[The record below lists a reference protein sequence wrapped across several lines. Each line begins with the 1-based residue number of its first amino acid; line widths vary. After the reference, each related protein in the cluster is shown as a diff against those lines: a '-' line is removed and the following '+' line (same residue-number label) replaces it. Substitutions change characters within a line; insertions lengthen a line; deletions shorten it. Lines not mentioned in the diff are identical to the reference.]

1 MNVRENL
8 RFGRL
13 FLLLL
18 SIFTV
23 GRWTLGLKKV
33 PYEQGSPVFSL
44 VILTILSCLYY
55 AAFARRFKG
64 YRVLQAVMLSMTFA
78 FVTQLVILFS
88 TLASYLAGVDSYF
101 NHPVAL
107 NAQARIE
114 LPQAMV
120 ARSFGLVFNTLVLG
134 SITGA
139 LGWAMGG
146 LLPEK

>member
-18 SIFTV
+18 TVFTV
-23 GRWTLGLKKV
+23 GRWTLGLRQV
-33 PYEQGSPVFSL
+33 PYERGSPVFSL
-44 VILTILSCLYY
+44 IVLTILSCLYY

-64 YRVLQAVMLSMTFA
+64 YRMLQAVTLAMTFS
-78 FVTQLVILFS
+78 FVTQLVILLS
-88 TLASYLAGVDSYF
+88 TLLSYLAGVDTYF
-101 NHPVAL
+101 NHPLAL

-114 LPQAMV
+114 LPQAML

>member
-1 MNVRENL
+1 MLNENL

-18 SIFTV
+18 AVFSV
-23 GRWTLGLKKV
+23 GRWTLSLKKV

-64 YRVLQAVMLSMTFA
+64 YRVLQAVVMAMTFSLA
-78 FVTQLVILFS
+78 AQIVILLS
-88 TLASYLAGVDSYF
+88 TLASYVAGLDTYF
-101 NHPVAL
+101 NNPLAL
-107 NAQARIE
+107 NAQARVE
-114 LPQAMV
+114 MAPAMV
-120 ARSFGLVFNTLVLG
+120 TRTFGLVFNTLVIG
-134 SITGA
+134 SIAGA
-139 LGWAMGG
+139 LGWAMGA